1 MYLPENLIMQLY
13 GLGGFEWV
21 IIVIVIVLVFFGVK
35 KIPELARSFGKASSE
50 FEKARLVAR
59 REVQQLKNQNGDTNL
74 RREKLESVADTLGI
88 DHYGKTDDDLTEA
101 INAELNRTTKN
112 KKCID

>member
-1 MYLPENLIMQLY
+1 MYSSENLIMQLY

-21 IIVIVIVLVFFGVK
+21 IIVIVLVLVFFGVK

-74 RREKLESVADTLGI
+74 RREKLESVADRLGI

-101 INAELNRTTKN
+101 INTELNRTTK
-112 KKCID
+112 K